1 MRPFRTL
8 GLAGIGL
15 AMVSAQAESQQQH
28 RDDSFSW
35 YIGAQAGV
43 LGFETPRQTRAFVPT
58 FGGNLV
64 VISKR
69 TGLMISVDEAF
80 GSGETTGYTD
90 VNATDG
96 IREVTFEHLRKYAA
110 TLTAYPVRGSTQPY
124 FGFGFGLVQVIDPQ
138 PGGFFTSPA
147 QAQLAQRLAANKST
161 DGFVSFLAGLQFKLN
176 GVVAFGQY
184 QIASAPAAGQL
195 LRGAS
200 HSLVGGVRFS
210 LGGAKEGIKGG
221 GY

>member
-43 LGFETPRQTRAFVPT
+43 LGFDDPRQTCSSRL
-58 FGGNLV
+58 GGNLV

-80 GSGETTGYTD
+80 GSGD
-90 VNATDG
+90 DG
-96 IREVTFEHLRKYAA
+96 LHRRQRHRRYPGSHLR
-110 TLTAYPVRGSTQPY
+110 
-124 FGFGFGLVQVIDPQ
+124 
-138 PGGFFTSPA
+138 
-147 QAQLAQRLAANKST
+147 
-161 DGFVSFLAGLQFKLN
+161 
-176 GVVAFGQY
+176 
-184 QIASAPAAGQL
+184 APPEAM
-195 LRGAS
+195 R
-200 HSLVGGVRFS
+200 RR
-210 LGGAKEGIKGG
+210 
-221 GY
+221 